1 MHILQIFSSC
11 HHRQDMEQR
20 QLLEIDEK
28 GLKKYLDLVIREV
41 KKVDENNH

>member
-1 MHILQIFSSC
+1 
-11 HHRQDMEQR
+11 MEQR

-28 GLKKYLDLVIREV
+28 GLKIYLDLVIREV